1 MDAIDHGARAQPITE
16 VGEGVQ
22 QMPDV
27 DVPNGPQ
34 VSPPCPAL
42 AAAHFGRAN
51 TGTNRRERLNT
62 NPSQAAE
69 DSDSAGRDGS
79 HSVRIR

>member
-1 MDAIDHGARAQPITE
+1 MDAIDHGARTQPITN
-16 VGEGVQ
+16 VGDGAP

-34 VSPPCPAL
+34 VSPPYPAL
-42 AAAHFGRAN
+42 AAALFGHASP
-51 TGTNRRERLNT
+51 GTNRRERLTT

-69 DSDSAGRDGS
+69 DSDSADGDAS
-79 HSVRIR
+79 HSVRIK

>member
-1 MDAIDHGARAQPITE
+1 MDAIDHGARTQPINE
-16 VGEGVQ
+16 VGDGAQ

-42 AAAHFGRAN
+42 AAARFGRAN
-51 TGTNRRERLNT
+51 PGANRRERLTT
-62 NPSQAAE
+62 NPSQAAK
-69 DSDSAGRDGS
+69 DSDSAGSDAL
-79 HSVRIR
+79 HSVRIK

>member
-1 MDAIDHGARAQPITE
+1 MDAIDHGARTQPITE
-16 VGEGVQ
+16 VGDGAQ

-42 AAAHFGRAN
+42 AAALFGHASP
-51 TGTNRRERLNT
+51 GTNRRERLTT
-62 NPSQAAE
+62 NPSQAAK
-69 DSDSAGRDGS
+69 DSDSAGSDAS

>member
-1 MDAIDHGARAQPITE
+1 MDAIDHGARTQPITE
-16 VGEGVQ
+16 VGDGAQ

-27 DVPNGPQ
+27 DVRNGLQ

-42 AAAHFGRAN
+42 VAAFLGRASP
-51 TGTNRRERLNT
+51 GTNRRERLTT
-62 NPSQAAE
+62 NPSQAAK
-69 DSDSAGRDGS
+69 DSDSAASDAS

>member
-1 MDAIDHGARAQPITE
+1 MDAIDHGARTQPITE
-16 VGEGVQ
+16 VGDGAP

-27 DVPNGPQ
+27 DVPDGPQ

-42 AAAHFGRAN
+42 APALFGRASL
-51 TGTNRRERLNT
+51 GANRRERLTT
-62 NPSQAAE
+62 NPSQAAK
-69 DSDSAGRDGS
+69 DSDSAGSDAS

>member
-1 MDAIDHGARAQPITE
+1 MDAIDHGARTQPITE
-16 VGEGVQ
+16 VGDSAP

-42 AAAHFGRAN
+42 AAALFGHASL
-51 TGTNRRERLNT
+51 GANRRERLTT
-62 NPSQAAE
+62 NPSQAAK
-69 DSDSAGRDGS
+69 DSDSAGSDGS

>member
-1 MDAIDHGARAQPITE
+1 MDAIDHGARTQPITE
-16 VGEGVQ
+16 VGDGAP

-42 AAAHFGRAN
+42 AAAFFGHARP
-51 TGTNRRERLNT
+51 GTNRRERLTT
-62 NPSQAAE
+62 NPSQAAK
-69 DSDSAGRDGS
+69 DSDSAGSDAS
-79 HSVRIR
+79 HSVRSR

>member
-1 MDAIDHGARAQPITE
+1 MDAIDHGAPMQPINE
-16 VGEGVQ
+16 VGDGAQ

-42 AAAHFGRAN
+42 AAAFLGRASPS
-51 TGTNRRERLNT
+51 TNRRERLNT
-62 NPSQAAE
+62 NPSQAAK
-69 DSDSAGRDGS
+69 DSDSAGGDAS
-79 HSVRIR
+79 HSVRIK

>member
-1 MDAIDHGARAQPITE
+1 MDAIDHGARTQPITE
-16 VGEGVQ
+16 VGDGAQ

-42 AAAHFGRAN
+42 AAAPFGRASP
-51 TGTNRRERLNT
+51 GTKGARSN
-62 NPSQAAE
+62 
-69 DSDSAGRDGS
+69 
-79 HSVRIR
+79 

>member
-1 MDAIDHGARAQPITE
+1 MDAIDHGAHTQPITE
-16 VGEGVQ
+16 VGDGTQ

-42 AAAHFGRAN
+42 AAAFVGHASL
-51 TGTNRRERLNT
+51 GTDRRERLTT
-62 NPSQAAE
+62 NPSQAAK
-69 DSDSAGRDGS
+69 DCDSAGSDAS

>member
-1 MDAIDHGARAQPITE
+1 MDAIDHGARTQPINE
-16 VGEGVQ
+16 VGDGAQ

-42 AAAHFGRAN
+42 AAARFGRAN
-51 TGTNRRERLNT
+51 PGTNRRERLNT
-62 NPSQAAE
+62 NPSQAAK
-69 DSDSAGRDGS
+69 DSDSADGDAS
-79 HSVRIR
+79 HSVRIK